1 MISKLF
7 SSIGNILSPLSKK
20 GVLGGLPDTLNN
32 IAFALN
38 SHTKN
43 TNEDTVATEANTSAY
58 LKNMTARTTVAESTA
73 VLTTAQK
80 QELINKKLLTAEN
93 YKAIASEL
101 NLETTKSGNI
111 ITTRALTAAEV
122 EEVLAKQ
129 GITGVNAQIIASNM
143 GLTTSYGTLTASIGA
158 ATKAIIA
165 FLTTNPVGWLIAAAG
180 AIGIG
185 VTAYNALTD
194 SAEETAEKVQEL
206 KNAYNDEIQSAN
218 SNADTIEEL
227 ASRYE
232 ELSKGVNRLGEN
244 VSLTTDEYN
253 EYVSLVN
260 QIADMFPELIQGYDD
275 EGNAILS
282 VKGNVE
288 ELRDAYK
295 EAQKEA
301 YNLLIAGGED
311 VEGNGNDIIK
321 DFNNKVFKSQTLG
334 NTAPGQNNVGLQ
346 DTIDILKEI
355 QNITNTTDF
364 DKYID
369 NLQDTINISGSDYLK
384 DAFKDSGLNELIY
397 RKNGEEITNAD
408 LTDIK
413 DNVQAVIQ
421 AYESEIDSALSD
433 VQSLANAYLM
443 TNDDYS
449 KLDDELQSIVSVM
462 INSIDL
468 GIASGFKNKT
478 DVGAYVQ
485 SVLNSVKNS
494 PEMQDL
500 LTNLFTIEDQ
510 NISPDKLKATVDS
523 YINILADYLNEDANI
538 LKIRLGFEDIDEL
551 ESRYSNAI
559 QYTKELFGTDETA
572 FFENNSINTTEEI
585 DNWLEVAKACN
596 TAAEAKE
603 RYLLQYDDSS
613 WDMLDTFENLDTMN
627 EKMSTLD
634 ETFSKLFDADED
646 IGFEDYSSLF
656 ETFGDISGLDISGYI
671 NQLQQAGENTEQV
684 RTVMEALIT
693 DYIEC
698 SGVLDNLNESNA
710 AYVASMLEEMGVANA
725 QQIVYDALNG
735 QLEAVALEKEFVALK
750 GYDLANATLAEINAF
765 VQECTASEQSKYYL
779 AQLALQKLAVNNT
792 TIDTVADINNIISL
806 ANAAMASSEAIAK
819 LERAKAVL
827 SGGLRYYTQAQIDEA
842 NNILTSVENGTFDYD
857 FQALN
862 PADYMPEAV
871 KGTQSYSAAQDAAK
885 DATDALTKSLEEQK
899 KALEDKVDAL
909 EDDKE
914 ALEDQKEALE
924 DVKNKY
930 DELYDAIQWF
940 FDEQIDGFDDLIDN
954 LNKANDALQEQL
966 DGLDDILAVVN
977 NVYGDEI
984 DLIQEKIDALDEAND
999 AAERELA
1006 LEEARQKLEEARNS
1020 RTILQYTADRGYIYT
1035 TDEKAIKEAEDEVD
1049 EANAEKIKAELE
1061 DQIKLLEE
1069 MRDKWGEIPDAFEK
1083 AMQEMAAIEKWGPN
1097 YKDFILGSTE
1107 DDIADFEGEYSGIQ
1121 SDMEENNNQID
1132 YYEKEKEKIEEL
1144 KELWE
1149 DAKNAYENAQNEAR
1163 LAAFFGSDYEYELL
1177 NNSSEWSAKFAEN
1190 YSNVSAE
1197 IDALDDAIDGL
1208 DDQIEAVNK
1217 QIEELEKRIE
1227 EIKNSA
1233 SGRIGGAGG
1242 GGGVGGS
1249 GRGLSAY
1256 IWTEEDDHAISM
1268 GHAMLNQLNAA
1279 IDDGKI
1285 KYQESADALANYL
1298 ETYEG
1303 FKNGEKSVEDL
1314 NTALAELNGVEQEYL
1329 GSYTGIIDKTTERLN
1344 DASNYTGQ
1352 IVDYS
1357 ATATLSFD
1365 NLNTAMDTSASNMD
1379 NINSGA
1385 NDFTSQLDQNVQDIS
1400 GGLDTVSSLMG
1411 DVVIGRNQL
1420 EGEVAESIFNT
1431 GQVAEDSANNVRT
1444 VGDAIKDVTQGTQ
1457 GINDAANTGMTD
1469 VSTAAANATTNVTA
1483 LGNALGNLNTKKQET
1498 VEVANDEINKAS
1510 SAVVNAATNV
1520 TALSNAMA
1528 NLTTEKQEL
1537 EGEVN
1542 EEITDVGTSVTES
1555 VEKITLLKD
1564 ALSGLDLAKQELET
1578 TINSE
1583 VLDAD
1588 TLVTEAQTK
1597 VTNINNAVNQLITVI
1612 EQLKIKLNELH
1623 SAMSMLDQVTLSNI
1637 IGIIGF
1643 GADDEEAS
1651 LLGAIQA
1658 VINKIIGE
1666 EGLVYQ
1672 LQAFNENT
1680 DLTPVIT
1687 QFNGEEASL
1696 LSSIQDVIN
1705 IISVDDNSPCLITT
1719 INRITETIQNINL
1732 VQGAFANL
1740 EGQVQSCVDKV
1751 NDLKEAIDKLE
1762 DKTITITTNYVT
1774 SGAPPTGLAT
1784 GTANTGRGF
1793 ATGTANTAKTGKSFL
1808 SGNWGLPYDLPK
1820 SMIAELGPEILLRDG
1835 IYKLIDKPQFIDLK
1849 KGDIIFNHEQ
1859 TEAILKRGK
1868 NSNLKRLSELG
1879 NNAISKLTGR
1889 SFANGFTMVP
1899 YKYPEAF
1906 NKLYNS
1912 DFMDVASKLLPRNIQ
1927 GFDSKA
1933 FDSVKDVKLTK
1944 DYHFGDIKINMYGV
1958 NDTQSFAVEIKK
1970 NLNSILR
1977 QID

>member
-7 SSIGNILSPLSKK
+7 SSIGNILSPLTKN

-58 LKNMTARTTVAESTA
+58 LKNMTARTTVAERTA

-111 ITTRALTAAEV
+111 IATRALTAAEV

-158 ATKAIIA
+158 ATKAILT
-165 FLTTNPVGWLIAAAG
+165 FLATNPIGWLISVAG

-206 KNAYNDEIQSAN
+206 KNAYNNEIQSAN
-218 SNADTIEEL
+218 SNAETIEEL

-260 QIADMFPELIQGYDD
+260 QIADMFPELVQGYDD

-282 VKGNVE
+282 LKGNVK

-301 YNLLIAGGED
+301 YNLLIAGGDD

-321 DFNNKVFKSQTLG
+321 DFNNKVFESQTLG

-355 QNITNTTDF
+355 QNITNATDF
-364 DKYID
+364 DKYIS

-397 RKNGEEITNAD
+397 RKNGEEVTNAD
-408 LTDIK
+408 LADIK

-421 AYESEIDSALSD
+421 AYQSEIDSALSD

-485 SVLNSVKNS
+485 SVINSVKNN
-494 PEMQDL
+494 PEMQNV

-510 NISPDKLKATVDS
+510 NISPDKLKSAVDN
-523 YINILADYLNEDANI
+523 YINILSNYLGEDANT

-572 FFENNSINTTEEI
+572 FFEDNSINTVEEV

-596 TAAEAKE
+596 TAEEAKRE
-603 RYLLQYDDSS
+603 YAKQNVEVIPYD
-613 WDMLDTFENLDTMN
+613 W
-627 EKMSTLD
+627 
-634 ETFSKLFDADED
+634 
-646 IGFEDYSSLF
+646 
-656 ETFGDISGLDISGYI
+656 
-671 NQLQQAGENTEQV
+671 
-684 RTVMEALIT
+684 
-693 DYIEC
+693 
-698 SGVLDNLNESNA
+698 
-710 AYVASMLEEMGVANA
+710 
-725 QQIVYDALNG
+725 DALNEEIDSIQGAYQSIQAAQEEYNEHGYVSLDTLQALISLDSEYLSCLIDENG
-735 QLEAVALEKEFVALK
+735 QLQLNSAAYQNLVQAK
-750 GYDLANATLAEINAF
+750 LAEA
-765 VQECTASEQSKYYL
+765 EASAVSQAIDEL
-779 AQLALQKLAVNNT
+779 NNLQKRE
-792 TIDTVADINNIISL
+792 NIISSYDYVE
-806 ANAAMASSEAIAK
+806 ANALLAQSLSA
-819 LERAKAVL
+819 L
-827 SGGLRYYTQAQIDEA
+827 SG
-842 NNILTSVENGTFDYD
+842 
-857 FQALN
+857 
-862 PADYMPEAV
+862 
-871 KGTQSYSAAQDAAK
+871 SYSAVMNSAAAAAQAQALSAAIEGAQNRGVDQADIENVISNLNAK
-885 DATDALTKSLEEQK
+885 LQLIRSTSVGVSESFGKMNNAVNGFSDSTGSASDSTDALTESLEKQK
-899 KALEDKVDAL
+899 KVLEDQVDAL
-909 EDDKE
+909 EDEKE

-924 DVKNKY
+924 EIRDEY
-930 DELYDAIQWF
+930 DALYDAIQWF

-954 LNKANDALQEQL
+954 LNDVNDALQEQL

-977 NVYGDEI
+977 NIYGDEI
-984 DLIQEKIDALDEAND
+984 DLIQEKIDALDAAND

-1006 LEEARQKLEEARNS
+1006 LEEAKKKLEEARNS

-1035 TDEKAIKEAEDEVD
+1035 TDERAIKEAEDEVD

-1083 AMQEMAAIEKWGPN
+1083 AMQEMAAIDKWGPN
-1097 YKDFILGSTE
+1097 YKDFILGS
-1107 DDIADFEGEYSGIQ
+1107 DDSDISDFQGEYTGIQ
-1121 SDMEENNNQID
+1121 SDMEENNDQID
-1132 YYEKEKEKIEEL
+1132 YYEQQKEKIEEL

-1177 NNSSEWSAKFAEN
+1177 NNSTEWSAKFAAN
-1190 YSNVSAE
+1190 YSDVSAQ

-1217 QIEELEKRIE
+1217 QIEELEEKIQSIKDGASGSSSGGSGGSGGGASAGRGLSYYIWTDADEYALITAKTRLDELNQKIE
-1227 EIKNSA
+1227 AGDNSLIGARDSVQELVTSYEGLKTTRTNVEEVNNSLKDLQSYGEGYFGAFDTVIGGISNRLGDSANYTNQIVEYTWTAKNYVQELDTSIKNSA
-1233 SGRIGGAGG
+1233 DSTVEANDKVGSIATGIGNTFLTA
-1242 GGGVGGS
+1242 S
-1249 GRGLSAY
+1249 QNLD
-1256 IWTEEDDHAISM
+1256 T
-1268 GHAMLNQLNAA
+1268 
-1279 IDDGKI
+1279 
-1285 KYQESADALANYL
+1285 
-1298 ETYEG
+1298 
-1303 FKNGEKSVEDL
+1303 L
-1314 NTALAELNGVEQEYL
+1314 NTSMDQIE
-1329 GSYTGIIDKTTERLN
+1329 TGKGKLESGIAQVITDATSTITN
-1344 DASNYTGQ
+1344 VSTQASVAASNLQLVG
-1352 IVDYS
+1352 
-1357 ATATLSFD
+1357 
-1365 NLNTAMDTSASNMD
+1365 TAMD
-1379 NINSGA
+1379 
-1385 NDFTSQLDQNVQDIS
+1385 
-1400 GGLDTVSSLMG
+1400 
-1411 DVVIGRNQL
+1411 
-1420 EGEVAESIFNT
+1420 
-1431 GQVAEDSANNVRT
+1431 
-1444 VGDAIKDVTQGTQ
+1444 
-1457 GINDAANTGMTD
+1457 
-1469 VSTAAANATTNVTA
+1469 NVTT
-1483 LGNALGNLNTKKQET
+1483 G
-1498 VEVANDEINKAS
+1498 
-1510 SAVVNAATNV
+1510 
-1520 TALSNAMA
+1520 
-1528 NLTTEKQEL
+1528 KQEL
-1537 EGEVN
+1537 EAEVT
-1542 EEITDVGTSVTES
+1542 EEITDVSTTVTTSLEN
-1555 VEKITLLKD
+1555 ITLLKD
-1564 ALSGLDLAKQELET
+1564 ALSGLDIAKQELET
-1578 TINSE
+1578 TVNSE

-1597 VTNINNAVNQLITVI
+1597 VTNINNVVNQLILVI
-1612 EQLKIKLNELH
+1612 EQLKVKLNELYT
-1623 SAMSMLDQVTLSNI
+1623 AMATLDAVTLSNVI
-1637 IGIIGF
+1637 SIIGF
-1643 GADDEEAS
+1643 AEDAEEAS
-1651 LLGAIQA
+1651 LLGAIQG

-1672 LQAFNENT
+1672 IQAFNENT

-1696 LSSIQDVIN
+1696 LSAIQDVIN
-1705 IISVDDNSPCLITT
+1705 IIAVDDDGTCLITT
-1719 INRITETIQNINL
+1719 INSIISTITNINS
-1732 VQGAFANL
+1732 VQGAFSNL
-1740 EGQVQSCVDKV
+1740 ESQVDSCINKV
-1751 NDLKEAIDKLE
+1751 NNLKAAIDALQ
-1762 DKTITITTNYVT
+1762 DKTITITTVYKSVG
-1774 SGAPPTGLAT
+1774 SRAS
-1784 GTANTGRGF
+1784 GF
-1793 ATGTANTAKTGKSFL
+1793 ATGTALTGFATGTAQTDKIGKSFYKG
-1808 SGNWGLPYDLPK
+1808 SGNWGLPYDAPH
-1820 SMIAELGPEILLRDG
+1820 SMISELGPEILLRDG
-1835 IYKLIDKPQFIDLK
+1835 QYRLINEPQFIDLK

-1859 TEAILKRGK
+1859 TRAILNR
-1868 NSNLKRLSELG
+1868 G
-1879 NNAISKLTGR
+1879 NNTNAIKLSRLGRKATTDLLTGQ
-1889 SFANGFTMVP
+1889 SFASGYTMVP
-1899 YKYPEAF
+1899 YQYP
-1906 NKLYNS
+1906 
-1912 DFMDVASKLLPRNIQ
+1912 DVPDITSKLFSIESSDITRRLWPNKASGVNNSII
-1927 GFDSKA
+1927 DSIRSAGTK
-1933 FDSVKDVKLTK
+1933 K
-1944 DYHFGDIKINMYGV
+1944 DYNFGDINITMHGV
-1958 NDTQSFAVEIKK
+1958 NDTQSFALEIKK

>member
-1 MISKLF
+1 MIV
-7 SSIGNILSPLSKK
+7 N
-20 GVLGGLPDTLNN
+20 GVGSLLGGLSNSFNVDTTPAIASIDALIKKYGELN
-32 IAFALN
+32 L
-38 SHTKN
+38 
-43 TNEDTVATEANTSAY
+43 
-58 LKNMTARTTVAESTA
+58 AESTA
-73 VLTTAQK
+73 QMLADGVGEAEAEAALVKQGYNAELVKQEINTAKTNAAKVTETETTQALTTA
-80 QELINKKLLTAEN
+80 E
-93 YKAIASEL
+93 
-101 NLETTKSGNI
+101 
-111 ITTRALTAAEV
+111 RALTAAKTAGNAALKAFGGILVTVAISAFISKIFE
-122 EEVLAKQ
+122 LATAEKEL
-129 GITGVNAQIIASNM
+129 AQ
-143 GLTTSYGTLTASIGA
+143 
-158 ATKAIIA
+158 ATKDSAQELQNQNNTIDDYVTQYEQLHQALLDAKGDEEETYNIKSQLLELQKQINEQYGDEYGKINLVTDAYKDQTEALKDYNKELAQSYLNENVEGIENATNKMTKDRHYNLSYTGISSFTEEGQALKEIA
-165 FLTTNPVGWLIAAAG
+165 ERYESQGMTILDEYGDGSQFSIHLNAD
-180 AIGIG
+180 
-185 VTAYNALTD
+185 VT
-194 SAEETAEKVQEL
+194 SAEETINSFMNDVREKAEEL
-206 KNAYNDEIQSAN
+206 GNSDLFDSVLEMSSSSLEDVTDVLDKYEDSYKNALTSEIITDNDLAAVYEEALTAIEEYNDAVLSAEDPYTDESVARSRQNLELIKSELTTEEWEKYKYVIEDLFN
-218 SNADTIEEL
+218 SVDTRLYDLYNDLSTNDAFQVLKEDLNGLTDVDLSAMADDDIVDSFDKLIESTSDYGASVEEL
-227 ASRYE
+227 IDLLVELGVVQSTVASEIENAALPYDWDALNE
-232 ELSKGVNRLGEN
+232 EIDSIQGAYQSIQAAQE
-244 VSLTTDEYN
+244 EYN
-253 EYVSLVN
+253 EYGYVSLDTLQALISLDSEYLSCLIDENGQLQLNSVAYQN
-260 QIADMFPELIQGYDD
+260 LVQAKLAEAEASAVSQAIDEL
-275 EGNAILS
+275 N
-282 VKGNVE
+282 
-288 ELRDAYK
+288 
-295 EAQKEA
+295 
-301 YNLLIAGGED
+301 
-311 VEGNGNDIIK
+311 
-321 DFNNKVFKSQTLG
+321 
-334 NTAPGQNNVGLQ
+334 
-346 DTIDILKEI
+346 
-355 QNITNTTDF
+355 
-364 DKYID
+364 
-369 NLQDTINISGSDYLK
+369 NLQKRENIQSSYDYVE
-384 DAFKDSGLNELIY
+384 A
-397 RKNGEEITNAD
+397 NA
-408 LTDIK
+408 LLA
-413 DNVQAVIQ
+413 Q
-421 AYESEIDSALSD
+421 SLSALSGSYSAVMNSAAAAAQAQALSAAIEGAQNRGVD
-433 VQSLANAYLM
+433 QADIENVISNLNA
-443 TNDDYS
+443 
-449 KLDDELQSIVSVM
+449 KLQLIRSTSVGVSESFGKM
-462 INSIDL
+462 NN
-468 GIASGFKNKT
+468 AMN
-478 DVGAYVQ
+478 
-485 SVLNSVKNS
+485 
-494 PEMQDL
+494 
-500 LTNLFTIEDQ
+500 
-510 NISPDKLKATVDS
+510 
-523 YINILADYLNEDANI
+523 
-538 LKIRLGFEDIDEL
+538 GFED
-551 ESRYSNAI
+551 
-559 QYTKELFGTDETA
+559 
-572 FFENNSINTTEEI
+572 
-585 DNWLEVAKACN
+585 
-596 TAAEAKE
+596 
-603 RYLLQYDDSS
+603 
-613 WDMLDTFENLDTMN
+613 
-627 EKMSTLD
+627 ST
-634 ETFSKLFDADED
+634 
-646 IGFEDYSSLF
+646 
-656 ETFGDISGLDISGYI
+656 
-671 NQLQQAGENTEQV
+671 
-684 RTVMEALIT
+684 
-693 DYIEC
+693 
-698 SGVLDNLNESNA
+698 
-710 AYVASMLEEMGVANA
+710 
-725 QQIVYDALNG
+725 NG
-735 QLEAVALEKEFVALK
+735 
-750 GYDLANATLAEINAF
+750 
-765 VQECTASEQSKYYL
+765 
-779 AQLALQKLAVNNT
+779 
-792 TIDTVADINNIISL
+792 
-806 ANAAMASSEAIAK
+806 
-819 LERAKAVL
+819 
-827 SGGLRYYTQAQIDEA
+827 
-842 NNILTSVENGTFDYD
+842 
-857 FQALN
+857 
-862 PADYMPEAV
+862 
-871 KGTQSYSAAQDAAK
+871 
-885 DATDALTKSLEEQK
+885 ATDALDEQK
-899 KALEDKVDAL
+899 EALEKQKEAL
-909 EDDKE
+909 EKNKE

-924 DVKNKY
+924 EIRDEY
-930 DELYDAIQWF
+930 DALYDAIQWF

-1121 SDMEENNNQID
+1121 SDMEENNDQID

-1217 QIEELEKRIE
+1217 QIEELEKRIK

-1233 SGRIGGAGG
+1233 SGGSGGAGG

-1498 VEVANDEINKAS
+1498 VEVANDEINKTS
-1510 SAVVNAATNV
+1510 SAVANATTNV
-1520 TALSNAMA
+1520 TALSQAMA
-1528 NLTTEKQEL
+1528 NMNNEKQEL

-1583 VLDAD
+1583 VLDTD

-1933 FDSVKDVKLTK
+1933 FESVKDVKLTK

>member
-7 SSIGNILSPLSKK
+7 SSIGNILSPLTKN

-58 LKNMTARTTVAESTA
+58 LKNMTARTTVAERTA

-111 ITTRALTAAEV
+111 IATRALTAAEV

-158 ATKAIIA
+158 ATKAILT
-165 FLTTNPVGWLIAAAG
+165 FLATNPIGWLISVAG

-206 KNAYNDEIQSAN
+206 KNAYNNEIQSAN
-218 SNADTIEEL
+218 SNAETIEEL

-260 QIADMFPELIQGYDD
+260 QIADMFPELVQGYDD

-282 VKGNVE
+282 LKGNVE

-301 YNLLIAGGED
+301 YNLLIAGGDD

-321 DFNNKVFKSQTLG
+321 DFNNKVFESQTLG

-355 QNITNTTDF
+355 QNITNATDF
-364 DKYID
+364 DKYIS

-397 RKNGEEITNAD
+397 RKNGEEVTNAD
-408 LTDIK
+408 LADIK

-421 AYESEIDSALSD
+421 AYQSEIDSALSD

-485 SVLNSVKNS
+485 SVINSVKNN
-494 PEMQDL
+494 PEMQNV

-510 NISPDKLKATVDS
+510 NISPDKLKSAVDN
-523 YINILADYLNEDANI
+523 YINILSNYLGEDANT

-572 FFENNSINTTEEI
+572 FFEDNSINTVEEV

-596 TAAEAKE
+596 TAEEAKRE
-603 RYLLQYDDSS
+603 YAKQNVEVIPYD
-613 WDMLDTFENLDTMN
+613 W
-627 EKMSTLD
+627 
-634 ETFSKLFDADED
+634 
-646 IGFEDYSSLF
+646 
-656 ETFGDISGLDISGYI
+656 
-671 NQLQQAGENTEQV
+671 
-684 RTVMEALIT
+684 
-693 DYIEC
+693 
-698 SGVLDNLNESNA
+698 
-710 AYVASMLEEMGVANA
+710 
-725 QQIVYDALNG
+725 DALNEEIDSIQGAYQSIQAAQEEYNEHGYVSLDTLQALISLDSEYLSCLIDENG
-735 QLEAVALEKEFVALK
+735 QLQLNSAAYQNLVQAK
-750 GYDLANATLAEINAF
+750 LAEA
-765 VQECTASEQSKYYL
+765 EASAVSQAIDEL
-779 AQLALQKLAVNNT
+779 NNLQKRK
-792 TIDTVADINNIISL
+792 NIISSYDYVE
-806 ANAAMASSEAIAK
+806 ANALLAQSLSA
-819 LERAKAVL
+819 L
-827 SGGLRYYTQAQIDEA
+827 SG
-842 NNILTSVENGTFDYD
+842 
-857 FQALN
+857 
-862 PADYMPEAV
+862 
-871 KGTQSYSAAQDAAK
+871 SYSAVMNSAAAAAQAQALSAAIEGAQNRGVDQADIENVISNLNAK
-885 DATDALTKSLEEQK
+885 LQLIRSTSVGVSESFGKMNNAVNGFSDSTGSASDSTDALTESLEKQK
-899 KALEDKVDAL
+899 KVLEDQVDAL
-909 EDDKE
+909 EDEKE

-924 DVKNKY
+924 EIRDEY
-930 DELYDAIQWF
+930 DALYDAIQWF
-940 FDEQIDGFDDLIDN
+940 FDEQIEGFDDLIDN
-954 LNKANDALQEQL
+954 LNDVNDALQEQL

-977 NVYGDEI
+977 NIYGDEI
-984 DLIQEKIDALDEAND
+984 DLIQEKIDALDAAND

-1006 LEEARQKLEEARNS
+1006 LEEAKKKLEEARNS

-1035 TDEKAIKEAEDEVD
+1035 TDERAIKEAEDEVD

-1083 AMQEMAAIEKWGPN
+1083 AMQEMAAIDKWGPN
-1097 YKDFILGSTE
+1097 YKDFILGS
-1107 DDIADFEGEYSGIQ
+1107 DDSDISDFQGEYTGIQ
-1121 SDMEENNNQID
+1121 SDMEENNDQID
-1132 YYEKEKEKIEEL
+1132 YYEQQKEKIEEL

-1177 NNSSEWSAKFAEN
+1177 NNSTEWSAKFAAN
-1190 YSNVSAE
+1190 YSDVSAQ

-1217 QIEELEKRIE
+1217 QIEELEEKIQSIKDGASGSSSGGSGGSGGGASAGRGLSYYIWTDADEYALITAKTRLDELNQKIE
-1227 EIKNSA
+1227 AGDNSLIGARDSVQELVTSYEGLKTTRTNVEEVNNSLKDLQSYGEGYFGAFDTVIGGISNRLGDSANYTNQIVEYTWTAKNYVQELDTSIKNSA
-1233 SGRIGGAGG
+1233 DSTVEANDKVGSIATGIGNTFLTA
-1242 GGGVGGS
+1242 S
-1249 GRGLSAY
+1249 QNLD
-1256 IWTEEDDHAISM
+1256 T
-1268 GHAMLNQLNAA
+1268 
-1279 IDDGKI
+1279 
-1285 KYQESADALANYL
+1285 
-1298 ETYEG
+1298 
-1303 FKNGEKSVEDL
+1303 L
-1314 NTALAELNGVEQEYL
+1314 NTSMDQIE
-1329 GSYTGIIDKTTERLN
+1329 TGKGKLESGIAQVITDATSTITN
-1344 DASNYTGQ
+1344 VSTQASVAASNLQLVG
-1352 IVDYS
+1352 
-1357 ATATLSFD
+1357 
-1365 NLNTAMDTSASNMD
+1365 TAMD
-1379 NINSGA
+1379 
-1385 NDFTSQLDQNVQDIS
+1385 
-1400 GGLDTVSSLMG
+1400 
-1411 DVVIGRNQL
+1411 
-1420 EGEVAESIFNT
+1420 
-1431 GQVAEDSANNVRT
+1431 
-1444 VGDAIKDVTQGTQ
+1444 
-1457 GINDAANTGMTD
+1457 
-1469 VSTAAANATTNVTA
+1469 NVTT
-1483 LGNALGNLNTKKQET
+1483 G
-1498 VEVANDEINKAS
+1498 
-1510 SAVVNAATNV
+1510 
-1520 TALSNAMA
+1520 
-1528 NLTTEKQEL
+1528 KQEL
-1537 EGEVN
+1537 EAEVT
-1542 EEITDVGTSVTES
+1542 EEITDVSTTVTTSLEN
-1555 VEKITLLKD
+1555 ITLLKD
-1564 ALSGLDLAKQELET
+1564 ALSGLDIAKQELET
-1578 TINSE
+1578 TVNSE

-1597 VTNINNAVNQLITVI
+1597 VTNINNVVNQLILVI
-1612 EQLKIKLNELH
+1612 EQLKVKLNELYT
-1623 SAMSMLDQVTLSNI
+1623 AMATLDAVTLSNVI
-1637 IGIIGF
+1637 SIIGF
-1643 GADDEEAS
+1643 AEDAEEAS
-1651 LLGAIQA
+1651 LLGAIQG

-1672 LQAFNENT
+1672 IQAFNENT

-1696 LSSIQDVIN
+1696 LSAIQDVIN
-1705 IISVDDNSPCLITT
+1705 IIAVDDDGTCLITT
-1719 INRITETIQNINL
+1719 INSIISTITNINS
-1732 VQGAFANL
+1732 VQGAFSNL
-1740 EGQVQSCVDKV
+1740 ESQVDSCINKV
-1751 NDLKEAIDKLE
+1751 NNLKAAIDALQ
-1762 DKTITITTNYVT
+1762 DKTITITTVYKSVG
-1774 SGAPPTGLAT
+1774 SRAS
-1784 GTANTGRGF
+1784 GF
-1793 ATGTANTAKTGKSFL
+1793 ATGTALTGFATGTAQTDKIGKSFYKG
-1808 SGNWGLPYDLPK
+1808 SGNWGLPYDAPH
-1820 SMIAELGPEILLRDG
+1820 SMISELGPEILLRDG
-1835 IYKLIDKPQFIDLK
+1835 QYRLINEPQFIDLK

-1859 TEAILKRGK
+1859 TRAILNR
-1868 NSNLKRLSELG
+1868 G
-1879 NNAISKLTGR
+1879 NNTNAIKLSRLGRKATTDLLTGQ
-1889 SFANGFTMVP
+1889 SFASGYTMVP
-1899 YKYPEAF
+1899 YQYP
-1906 NKLYNS
+1906 
-1912 DFMDVASKLLPRNIQ
+1912 DVPDITSKLFSIESSDITRRLWPNKASGVNNSII
-1927 GFDSKA
+1927 DSIRSAGTK
-1933 FDSVKDVKLTK
+1933 K
-1944 DYHFGDIKINMYGV
+1944 DYNFGDINITMHGV
-1958 NDTQSFAVEIKK
+1958 NDTQSFALEIKK

>member
-1 MISKLF
+1 MIIDAISSLFANNNSPFDKISQGISNIRNEALKGINAANGYTEATKNQAKELIENATAQNLADAAMVQATATTQKLTIAQKAATIATNALKVAA
-7 SSIGNILSPLSKK
+7 STLITTLAIM
-20 GVLGGLPDTLNN
+20 GVVKVIEFFINLATAEQRAAEAAEEASNN
-32 IAFALN
+32 IKDLQ
-38 SHTKN
+38 N
-43 TNEDTVATEANTSAY
+43 TFKSQKELVEEIS
-58 LKNMTARTTVAESTA
+58 ESY
-73 VLTTAQK
+73 
-80 QELINKKLLTAEN
+80 EKL
-93 YKAIASEL
+93 SSGV
-101 NLETTKSGNI
+101 NLETNENI
-111 ITTRALTAAEV
+111 
-122 EEVLAKQ
+122 
-129 GITGVNAQIIASNM
+129 S
-143 GLTTSYGTLTASIGA
+143 
-158 ATKAIIA
+158 
-165 FLTTNPVGWLIAAAG
+165 
-180 AIGIG
+180 
-185 VTAYNALTD
+185 
-194 SAEETAEKVQEL
+194 
-206 KNAYNDEIQSAN
+206 
-218 SNADTIEEL
+218 
-227 ASRYE
+227 
-232 ELSKGVNRLGEN
+232 LS
-244 VSLTTDEYN
+244 TDEYN
-253 EYVSLVN
+253 EFLDIN
-260 QIADMFPELIQGYDD
+260 ERLAEAFP
-275 EGNAILS
+275 S
-282 VKGNVE
+282 VKSGIDENGNSIINLGDNSKSTTEALE
-288 ELRDAYK
+288 ELLAKEEELNNFKIAQEIETTWDGIAVKFK
-295 EAQKEA
+295 EAQENQETFNDKIEESQNA
-301 YNLLIAGGED
+301 LEKLREMSETTSIDDGSNGFSLL
-311 VEGNGNDIIK
+311 GNS
-321 DFNNKVFKSQTLG
+321 NNKSDIKQLEIYEKSVNQLLG
-334 NTAPGQNNVGLQ
+334 EL
-346 DTIDILKEI
+346 
-355 QNITNTTDF
+355 
-364 DKYID
+364 
-369 NLQDTINISGSDYLK
+369 
-384 DAFKDSGLNELIY
+384 DSQRQNEL
-397 RKNGEEITNAD
+397 NGAIGFDNTVYNTDGTFQYYANFYA
-408 LTDIK
+408 LTDEEK
-413 DNVQAVIQ
+413 DRLIQ
-421 AYESEIDSALSD
+421 IIRAQSEELAIELNDSIG
-433 VQSLANAYLM
+433 N
-443 TNDDYS
+443 
-449 KLDDELQSIVSVM
+449 
-462 INSIDL
+462 
-468 GIASGFKNKT
+468 
-478 DVGAYVQ
+478 
-485 SVLNSVKNS
+485 
-494 PEMQDL
+494 MQM
-500 LTNLFTIEDQ
+500 DQ
-510 NISPDKLKATVDS
+510 QV
-523 YINILADYLNEDANI
+523 LNEDAVLAFRDAIPGFISTLKNQLTFKDLEDFDDGDVLQEIAIRMVENLSPDEWPEIDELGVEEYLRQNI
-538 LKIRLGFEDIDEL
+538 IKPLTYASEKDKQQVVNAYNKLLSLDTSNLNPIEIQGQITSLIRQIGTALGMSDDEIIELKVQLGFENVDQLVFDYRNAINAATEKFSDVDWFAWTDENSVNTEEEVDAFIKVINSAESAQEAIEQYANTAKNIEVIPYDWDALNEEIDSIQGAYQSIQAAQEEYNEYGYVSLDTLQALISLDSEYLSCLIDENGQLQLNSVAYQNLVQAKLAEAEASAVSQAIDEL
-551 ESRYSNAI
+551 NNLQKRENIQSSYDYVEANALLAQSLSALSGSYSAVMNSAAAAAQAQALSAAIEGAQNRGVDQADIENVISNLNAKLQLIRSTSVGVSESFGKMNNA
-559 QYTKELFGTDETA
+559 
-572 FFENNSINTTEEI
+572 
-585 DNWLEVAKACN
+585 
-596 TAAEAKE
+596 
-603 RYLLQYDDSS
+603 
-613 WDMLDTFENLDTMN
+613 MN
-627 EKMSTLD
+627 
-634 ETFSKLFDADED
+634 
-646 IGFEDYSSLF
+646 GFEDS
-656 ETFGDISGLDISGYI
+656 T
-671 NQLQQAGENTEQV
+671 
-684 RTVMEALIT
+684 
-693 DYIEC
+693 
-698 SGVLDNLNESNA
+698 
-710 AYVASMLEEMGVANA
+710 
-725 QQIVYDALNG
+725 NG
-735 QLEAVALEKEFVALK
+735 
-750 GYDLANATLAEINAF
+750 
-765 VQECTASEQSKYYL
+765 
-779 AQLALQKLAVNNT
+779 
-792 TIDTVADINNIISL
+792 
-806 ANAAMASSEAIAK
+806 
-819 LERAKAVL
+819 
-827 SGGLRYYTQAQIDEA
+827 
-842 NNILTSVENGTFDYD
+842 
-857 FQALN
+857 
-862 PADYMPEAV
+862 
-871 KGTQSYSAAQDAAK
+871 
-885 DATDALTKSLEEQK
+885 ATDALDE
-899 KALEDKVDAL
+899 
-909 EDDKE
+909 
-914 ALEDQKEALE
+914 QKEALE
-924 DVKNKY
+924 KQKEALEENKEALEGQKEALEEIRDEY
-930 DELYDAIQWF
+930 DALYDAIQWF

-1233 SGRIGGAGG
+1233 SGGSGGAGG

-1498 VEVANDEINKAS
+1498 VEAANDEINKTS
-1510 SAVVNAATNV
+1510 SAVTNATTNV
-1520 TALSNAMA
+1520 TALSQAMA
-1528 NLTTEKQEL
+1528 NMNNEKQEL

-1583 VLDAD
+1583 VLDTD

-1933 FDSVKDVKLTK
+1933 FESVKDVKLTK

>member
-510 NISPDKLKATVDS
+510 NISPDKLKTTVDS

-698 SGVLDNLNESNA
+698 SGVLDNLNKSNA

-765 VQECTASEQSKYYL
+765 VQECTASEQAKYYL

-984 DLIQEKIDALDEAND
+984 DLIQQKIDALDEAND

-1035 TDEKAIKEAEDEVD
+1035 TDERAIKEAEDEVD

-1083 AMQEMAAIEKWGPN
+1083 AMQEMAAIEKFGPN

-1121 SDMEENNNQID
+1121 SDMEENNDQID

-1227 EIKNSA
+1227 EIKDSA
-1233 SGRIGGAGG
+1233 SGGSGGSGG
-1242 GGGVGGS
+1242 GSGGGVGGS
-1249 GRGLSAY
+1249 GRGLSYY
-1256 IWTEEDDHAISM
+1256 IWTDADEAALITAKTRLDELNRKVEEGDESLVGARDSM
-1268 GHAMLNQLNAA
+1268 
-1279 IDDGKI
+1279 
-1285 KYQESADALANYL
+1285 QELVTS
-1298 ETYEG
+1298 YEG
-1303 FKNGEKSVEDL
+1303 L
-1314 NTALAELNGVEQEYL
+1314 
-1329 GSYTGIIDKTTERLN
+1329 KTTRTNVEEVN
-1344 DASNYTGQ
+1344 DSLKDLQSYGEGYFGA
-1352 IVDYS
+1352 
-1357 ATATLSFD
+1357 FD
-1365 NLNTAMDTSASNMD
+1365 T
-1379 NINSGA
+1379 
-1385 NDFTSQLDQNVQDIS
+1385 VIS
-1400 GGLDTVSSLMG
+1400 GVSDRLS
-1411 DVVIGRNQL
+1411 
-1420 EGEVAESIFNT
+1420 
-1431 GQVAEDSANNVRT
+1431 DSANYTDQIIEYTWTAKNYVQDLDDSIKST
-1444 VGDAIKDVTQGTQ
+1444 ADSTEEANNKVGSVVSGAGDVFLNASQKLDNLSTSMDRIETSKGTLKSGIAQVITDATSEI
-1457 GINDAANTGMTD
+1457 TD
-1469 VSTAAANATTNVTA
+1469 VS
-1483 LGNALGNLNTKKQET
+1483 Q
-1498 VEVANDEINKAS
+1498 KAS
-1510 SAVVNAATNV
+1510 VVATELQLVGAAMDSV
-1520 TALSNAMA
+1520 T
-1528 NLTTEKQEL
+1528 TGKQEL

-1542 EEITDVGTSVTES
+1542 EEITDVSTSVTES

-1583 VLDAD
+1583 VLDTN
-1588 TLVTEAQTK
+1588 TLITEAQTN
-1597 VTNINNAVNQLITVI
+1597 VTNINNAVNQLVLVVD
-1612 EQLKIKLNELH
+1612 QLKAKLNELY
-1623 SAMSMLDQVTLSNI
+1623 STMSMLDEVTLSNVI
-1637 IGIIGF
+1637 SVIGF
-1643 GADDEEAS
+1643 GIDDENAS

-1666 EGLVYQ
+1666 DGLVYQ

-1705 IISVDDNSPCLITT
+1705 IISVDGDSLCLIST
-1719 INRITETIQNINL
+1719 INRITETIQNITL
-1732 VQGAFANL
+1732 VQNAFMNL
-1740 EGQVQSCVDKV
+1740 ETQVSGCVDKV
-1751 NDLKEAIDKLE
+1751 IELKNEINSLE
-1762 DKTITITTNYVT
+1762 DKTITITTVYETVG
-1774 SGAPPTGLAT
+1774 SKPSGLAT
-1784 GTANTGRGF
+1784 GTAQTGRGF
-1793 ATGTANTAKTGKSFL
+1793 ATGTANEGTKTGKSFL

-1933 FDSVKDVKLTK
+1933 FESVKDVKLTK

-1958 NDTQSFAVEIKK
+1958 NDTQGFAVEIKK
-1970 NLNSILR
+1970 NFNSILR

>member
-20 GVLGGLPDTLNN
+20 GILGGLPDTLNN

-101 NLETTKSGNI
+101 GLETTKSGNI

-122 EEVLAKQ
+122 EEALAKQ

-158 ATKAIIA
+158 ATKAIKA
-165 FLTTNPVGWLIAAAG
+165 FLLSNPVGWLIAAAS

-185 VTAYNALTD
+185 IAAYNGLTV

-260 QIADMFPELIQGYDD
+260 QITDMFPELVRGYDD

-301 YNLLIAGGED
+301 YNLLIAGGDD

-321 DFNNKVFKSQTLG
+321 NFKNELNGSNGLFPKSGIQDAQYVLDELMNTSNIDEFRNKLEDMRFD
-334 NTAPGQNNVGLQ
+334 P
-346 DTIDILKEI
+346 DIDIYNGKIKEALE
-355 QNITNTTDF
+355 QLNIPEINTQEWFELNNEDF
-364 DKYID
+364 ENIKKSA
-369 NLQDTINISGSDYLK
+369 NTI
-384 DAFKDSGLNELIY
+384 
-397 RKNGEEITNAD
+397 
-408 LTDIK
+408 
-413 DNVQAVIQ
+413 VQTFN
-421 AYESEIDSALSD
+421 SEIDSLLGD

-449 KLDDELQSIVSVM
+449 ELDDELKSALSIM
-462 INSIDL
+462 INSIDTN
-468 GIASGFKNKT
+468 IASGFDNKT
-478 DVGAYVQ
+478 EVGNYVNDI
-485 SVLNSVKNS
+485 VNSVKNN

-523 YINILADYLNEDANI
+523 YINELANYLGEDANT

-585 DNWLEVAKACN
+585 DNWLEVAKACT

-603 RYLLQYDDSS
+603 RYLLQHDDTS
-613 WDMLDTFENLDTMN
+613 WDMSETFENLDAIN
-627 EKMSTLD
+627 EKMSALD
-634 ETFSKLFDADED
+634 STFSKLFDSDEY

-656 ETFGDISGLDISGYI
+656 ETFGDVSGLDISGYI

-710 AYVASMLEEMGVANA
+710 AYVASMLEEMGVVNA

-735 QLEAVALEKEFVALK
+735 QLEAVALEKQFVALK
-750 GYDLANATLAEINAF
+750 GYDLANATIAEINAF
-765 VQECTASEQSKYYL
+765 IQECTASEQAKYYL
-779 AQLALQKLAVNNT
+779 AQLALQKLAVNDA
-792 TIDTVADINNIISL
+792 TINSADDINNIISL
-806 ANAAMASSEAIAK
+806 ANAAMASASAIAQ
-819 LERAKAVL
+819 LESAKRVL
-827 SGGLRYYTQAQIDEA
+827 YSGGVFTEAQINAAQNTID
-842 NNILTSVENGTFDYD
+842 SVLNGTFDYD
-857 FQALN
+857 FQPLN

-871 KGTQSYSAAQDAAK
+871 KGTQSYSAAQSAAK
-885 DATDALTKSLEEQK
+885 DSTDALTESLEKQK
-899 KALEDKVDAL
+899 KVLEDQVDAL
-909 EDDKE
+909 EDEKE

-924 DVKNKY
+924 EIRDEY
-930 DELYDAIQWF
+930 DALYDAIQWF

-954 LNKANDALQEQL
+954 LNDVNDALQEQL

-984 DLIQEKIDALDEAND
+984 DLIQEKIDALDAAND

-1006 LEEARQKLEEARNS
+1006 LEEAKKKLEEARNS

-1035 TDEKAIKEAEDEVD
+1035 TDERAIKEAEDEVD

-1083 AMQEMAAIEKWGPN
+1083 AMQEMAAIDKWGPN
-1097 YKDFILGSTE
+1097 YKDFILGS
-1107 DDIADFEGEYSGIQ
+1107 DDSDINDFQGEYTGIQ
-1121 SDMEENNNQID
+1121 SDMEENNDQID
-1132 YYEKEKEKIEEL
+1132 YYEQQKEKIEEL

-1149 DAKNAYENAQNEAR
+1149 DAKNAYENSQNEAR

-1177 NNSSEWSAKFAEN
+1177 NNSTEWSAKFAAN
-1190 YSNVSAE
+1190 YSDVSAQ

-1217 QIEELEKRIE
+1217 QIEELEEKIQS
-1227 EIKNSA
+1227 IKDGA
-1233 SGRIGGAGG
+1233 SGSSSGGSGGSGGGA
-1242 GGGVGGS
+1242 S
-1249 GRGLSAY
+1249 AGRGLSYY
-1256 IWTEEDDHAISM
+1256 IWTDEDQAAMTAAKLALTEVNEKVASGQTEYIETQEALKAFISEFGNLKDTRILTEELSTSIGNLKTS
-1268 GHAMLNQLNAA
+1268 N
-1279 IDDGKI
+1279 
-1285 KYQESADALANYL
+1285 
-1298 ETYEG
+1298 
-1303 FKNGEKSVEDL
+1303 
-1314 NTALAELNGVEQEYL
+1314 QEYL
-1329 GSYTGIIDKTTERLN
+1329 GSFGDVIDETSARLGDSANYTDHIVEYTWTAKNNFQELDNSIKNTADSTVEANDKVGSIATGIGNTFLTASQNLDTLN
-1344 DASNYTGQ
+1344 TSMDQIETGKGKLESGIAQVITDATSTITNVSTQASVAASNLQLVG
-1352 IVDYS
+1352 
-1357 ATATLSFD
+1357 
-1365 NLNTAMDTSASNMD
+1365 TAMD
-1379 NINSGA
+1379 
-1385 NDFTSQLDQNVQDIS
+1385 
-1400 GGLDTVSSLMG
+1400 
-1411 DVVIGRNQL
+1411 
-1420 EGEVAESIFNT
+1420 
-1431 GQVAEDSANNVRT
+1431 
-1444 VGDAIKDVTQGTQ
+1444 
-1457 GINDAANTGMTD
+1457 
-1469 VSTAAANATTNVTA
+1469 NVTT
-1483 LGNALGNLNTKKQET
+1483 G
-1498 VEVANDEINKAS
+1498 
-1510 SAVVNAATNV
+1510 
-1520 TALSNAMA
+1520 
-1528 NLTTEKQEL
+1528 KQEL
-1537 EGEVN
+1537 EAEVT
-1542 EEITDVGTSVTES
+1542 EEITDVSTTVTTSLEN
-1555 VEKITLLKD
+1555 ITLLKD
-1564 ALSGLDLAKQELET
+1564 ALSGLDIAKQELET
-1578 TINSE
+1578 TVNSE

-1597 VTNINNAVNQLITVI
+1597 VTNINNVVNQLILVI
-1612 EQLKIKLNELH
+1612 EQLKVKLNELYT
-1623 SAMSMLDQVTLSNI
+1623 AMATLDEVTLSNVI
-1637 IGIIGF
+1637 SIIGF
-1643 GADDEEAS
+1643 AEDTEEAS
-1651 LLGAIQA
+1651 LLGAIQG

-1672 LQAFNENT
+1672 IQAFNENT

-1696 LSSIQDVIN
+1696 LSAIQDVIN
-1705 IISVDDNSPCLITT
+1705 IIAVDDDGTCLITT
-1719 INRITETIQNINL
+1719 INSIISTITNINS
-1732 VQGAFANL
+1732 VQGAFSNL
-1740 EGQVQSCVDKV
+1740 ESQVDSCINKV
-1751 NDLKEAIDKLE
+1751 NNLKAAIDALQ
-1762 DKTITITTNYVT
+1762 DKTITITTVYKSVG
-1774 SGAPPTGLAT
+1774 SRAS
-1784 GTANTGRGF
+1784 GF
-1793 ATGTANTAKTGKSFL
+1793 ATGTALTGFATGTAQTDKIGKSFYKG
-1808 SGNWGLPYDLPK
+1808 SGNWGLPYDAPH
-1820 SMIAELGPEILLRDG
+1820 SMISELGPEILLRDG
-1835 IYKLIDKPQFIDLK
+1835 QYRLINEPQFIDLK

-1859 TEAILKRGK
+1859 TRAILNR
-1868 NSNLKRLSELG
+1868 G
-1879 NNAISKLTGR
+1879 NNTNAIKLSRLGRKATTDLLTGQ
-1889 SFANGFTMVP
+1889 SFASGYTMVP
-1899 YKYPEAF
+1899 YQYP
-1906 NKLYNS
+1906 
-1912 DFMDVASKLLPRNIQ
+1912 DVPDITSKLFSIESSDITRRLWPNKASGVNNSII
-1927 GFDSKA
+1927 DSIRSAGTK
-1933 FDSVKDVKLTK
+1933 K
-1944 DYHFGDIKINMYGV
+1944 DYNFGDINITMHGI
-1958 NDTQSFAVEIKK
+1958 NDTQSFALEIKK

>member
-7 SSIGNILSPLSKK
+7 SSIGNILSPLTKN

-58 LKNMTARTTVAESTA
+58 LKNMTARTTVAERTA

-111 ITTRALTAAEV
+111 IATRALTAAEV

-158 ATKAIIA
+158 ATKAILT
-165 FLTTNPVGWLIAAAG
+165 FLATNPIGWLISVAG

-206 KNAYNDEIQSAN
+206 KNAYNNEIQSAN
-218 SNADTIEEL
+218 SNAETIEEL

-260 QIADMFPELIQGYDD
+260 QIADMFPELVQGYDD

-282 VKGNVE
+282 LKGNVE

-301 YNLLIAGGED
+301 YNLLIAGGDD

-321 DFNNKVFKSQTLG
+321 DFNNKVFESQTLG

-355 QNITNTTDF
+355 QNITNATDF
-364 DKYID
+364 DKYIS

-397 RKNGEEITNAD
+397 RKNGEEVTNAD
-408 LTDIK
+408 LADIK

-421 AYESEIDSALSD
+421 AYQSEIDSALSD

-485 SVLNSVKNS
+485 SVINSVKNN
-494 PEMQDL
+494 PEMQNV

-510 NISPDKLKATVDS
+510 NISPDKLKSAVDN
-523 YINILADYLNEDANI
+523 YINILSNYLGEDANT

-572 FFENNSINTTEEI
+572 FFEDNSINTVEEV

-596 TAAEAKE
+596 TAEEAKRE
-603 RYLLQYDDSS
+603 YAKQNVEVIPYD
-613 WDMLDTFENLDTMN
+613 W
-627 EKMSTLD
+627 
-634 ETFSKLFDADED
+634 
-646 IGFEDYSSLF
+646 
-656 ETFGDISGLDISGYI
+656 
-671 NQLQQAGENTEQV
+671 
-684 RTVMEALIT
+684 
-693 DYIEC
+693 
-698 SGVLDNLNESNA
+698 
-710 AYVASMLEEMGVANA
+710 
-725 QQIVYDALNG
+725 DALNEEIDSIQGAYQSIQAAQEEYNEHGYVSLDTLQALISLDSEYLSCLIDENG
-735 QLEAVALEKEFVALK
+735 QLQLNSAAYQNLVQAK
-750 GYDLANATLAEINAF
+750 LAEA
-765 VQECTASEQSKYYL
+765 EASAVSQAIDEL
-779 AQLALQKLAVNNT
+779 NNLQKRE
-792 TIDTVADINNIISL
+792 NIISSYDYVE
-806 ANAAMASSEAIAK
+806 ANALLAQSLSA
-819 LERAKAVL
+819 L
-827 SGGLRYYTQAQIDEA
+827 SG
-842 NNILTSVENGTFDYD
+842 
-857 FQALN
+857 
-862 PADYMPEAV
+862 
-871 KGTQSYSAAQDAAK
+871 SYSAVMNSAAAAAQAQALSAAIEGAQNRGVDQADIENVISNLNAK
-885 DATDALTKSLEEQK
+885 LQLIRSTSVGVSESFGKMNNAVNGFSDSTGSASDSTDALTESLEKQK
-899 KALEDKVDAL
+899 KVLEDQVDAL
-909 EDDKE
+909 EDEKE
-914 ALEDQKEALE
+914 ALEDKKEALE
-924 DVKNKY
+924 EIRDEY
-930 DELYDAIQWF
+930 DALYDAIQWF

-954 LNKANDALQEQL
+954 LNDVNDALQEQL

-1006 LEEARQKLEEARNS
+1006 LEEAKKKLEEARNS

-1035 TDEKAIKEAEDEVD
+1035 TDERAIKEAEDEVD

-1083 AMQEMAAIEKWGPN
+1083 AMQEMAAIDKWGPN
-1097 YKDFILGSTE
+1097 YKDFILGS
-1107 DDIADFEGEYSGIQ
+1107 DDSDISDFQGEYTGIQ
-1121 SDMEENNNQID
+1121 SDMEENNDQID
-1132 YYEKEKEKIEEL
+1132 YYEQQKEKIEEL

-1177 NNSSEWSAKFAEN
+1177 NNSTEWSAKFAAN
-1190 YSNVSAE
+1190 YSDVSAQ

-1217 QIEELEKRIE
+1217 QIEELEEKIQSIKDGASGSSSGGSGGSGGGASAGRGLSYYIWTDADEYALITAKTRLDELNQKIE
-1227 EIKNSA
+1227 AGDDSLIGARDSVQELVTSYEGLKTTRTNVEEVNNSLKDLQSYGEGYFGAFDTVIGGISNRLGDSANYTNQIVEYTWTAKNYVQELDTSIKNSA
-1233 SGRIGGAGG
+1233 DSTVEANEKVGNITTGIGDTF
-1242 GGGVGGS
+1242 
-1249 GRGLSAY
+1249 L
-1256 IWTEEDDHAISM
+1256 T
-1268 GHAMLNQLNAA
+1268 AA
-1279 IDDGKI
+1279 QNLD
-1285 KYQESADALANYL
+1285 
-1298 ETYEG
+1298 T
-1303 FKNGEKSVEDL
+1303 L
-1314 NTALAELNGVEQEYL
+1314 NTSMDQIE
-1329 GSYTGIIDKTTERLN
+1329 TGKGKLESGIAQVITDATSTITN
-1344 DASNYTGQ
+1344 VSTQASVAASNLQLVG
-1352 IVDYS
+1352 
-1357 ATATLSFD
+1357 
-1365 NLNTAMDTSASNMD
+1365 TAMD
-1379 NINSGA
+1379 
-1385 NDFTSQLDQNVQDIS
+1385 
-1400 GGLDTVSSLMG
+1400 
-1411 DVVIGRNQL
+1411 
-1420 EGEVAESIFNT
+1420 
-1431 GQVAEDSANNVRT
+1431 
-1444 VGDAIKDVTQGTQ
+1444 
-1457 GINDAANTGMTD
+1457 
-1469 VSTAAANATTNVTA
+1469 NVTT
-1483 LGNALGNLNTKKQET
+1483 G
-1498 VEVANDEINKAS
+1498 
-1510 SAVVNAATNV
+1510 
-1520 TALSNAMA
+1520 
-1528 NLTTEKQEL
+1528 KQEL
-1537 EGEVN
+1537 EAEVT
-1542 EEITDVGTSVTES
+1542 EEITDVSTTVTTSLEN
-1555 VEKITLLKD
+1555 ITLLKD
-1564 ALSGLDLAKQELET
+1564 ALSGLDIAKQELET
-1578 TINSE
+1578 TVNSE

-1597 VTNINNAVNQLITVI
+1597 VTNINNVVNQLILVI
-1612 EQLKIKLNELH
+1612 EQLKVKLNELYT
-1623 SAMSMLDQVTLSNI
+1623 AMATLDAVTLSNI
-1637 IGIIGF
+1637 ISIIGF
-1643 GADDEEAS
+1643 AEDAEEAS
-1651 LLGAIQA
+1651 LLGAIQG

-1672 LQAFNENT
+1672 IQAFNENT

-1696 LSSIQDVIN
+1696 LSAIQDVIN
-1705 IISVDDNSPCLITT
+1705 IIAVDDDGTCLITT
-1719 INRITETIQNINL
+1719 INSIISTITNINS
-1732 VQGAFANL
+1732 VQGAFSNL
-1740 EGQVQSCVDKV
+1740 ESQVDSCINKV
-1751 NDLKEAIDKLE
+1751 NNLKAAIDALQ
-1762 DKTITITTNYVT
+1762 DKTITITTVYKSVGSRA
-1774 SGAPPTGLAT
+1774 SGFST
-1784 GTANTGRGF
+1784 GTALTGF
-1793 ATGTANTAKTGKSFL
+1793 ATGTAQTDKIGKSFYKG
-1808 SGNWGLPYDLPK
+1808 SGNWGLPYDAPH
-1820 SMIAELGPEILLRDG
+1820 SMISELGPEILLRDG
-1835 IYKLIDKPQFIDLK
+1835 QYRLINEPQFIDLK

-1859 TEAILKRGK
+1859 TRAILNR
-1868 NSNLKRLSELG
+1868 G
-1879 NNAISKLTGR
+1879 NNTNAIKLSRLGRKATTDLLTGQ
-1889 SFANGFTMVP
+1889 SFASGYTMVP
-1899 YKYPEAF
+1899 YQYP
-1906 NKLYNS
+1906 
-1912 DFMDVASKLLPRNIQ
+1912 DVPDITSKLFSIESSDITRRLWPNKASGVNNSII
-1927 GFDSKA
+1927 DSIRSAGTK
-1933 FDSVKDVKLTK
+1933 K
-1944 DYHFGDIKINMYGV
+1944 DYNFGDINITMHGV
-1958 NDTQSFAVEIKK
+1958 NDTQSFALEIKK